1 MTTRKRDTAKTTG
14 LSEKQLDALIEEA
27 TVDAYDEAEQ
37 LSGMFTLD
45 EERLV
50 LPFTTE
56 ILGVEVEVVGVELN
70 DGNEVVA
77 TCRRGPHR
85 QRVSL
90 LELPVPKPLPDG
102 WETILAYRRW
112 ARNWRG

>member
-1 MTTRKRDTAKTTG
+1 
-14 LSEKQLDALIEEA
+14 
-27 TVDAYDEAEQ
+27 
-37 LSGMFTLD
+37 MFNLLD
-45 EERLV
+45 ERLA

-70 DGNEVVA
+70 DGGEGVA
-77 TCRRGPHR
+77 VCRRGQHQ

-102 WETILAYRRW
+102 WEAILAYRRW
-112 ARNWRG
+112 ARTGADERFA